1 LSRPGRP
8 ILERRPILA
17 LPQAR
22 QPRLPK
28 SLEMPPR
35 SRPTHDGR
43 FGAFAMQRLIDAL
56 LELGA
61 SQASLEAKV
70 FGGGQIMAGMDRL
83 NVGERNTRFVL
94 DDLRSERIPVVGMD
108 VLGVH
113 PRKLCFLP
121 CSGKAMVKRLAP
133 THAVVERERTV
144 ARRVL
149 QAGSIDPF

>member
-1 LSRPGRP
+1 
-8 ILERRPILA
+8 
-17 LPQAR
+17 
-22 QPRLPK
+22 
-28 SLEMPPR
+28 
-35 SRPTHDGR
+35 
-43 FGAFAMQRLIDAL
+43 
-56 LELGA
+56 
-61 SQASLEAKV
+61 
-70 FGGGQIMAGMDRL
+70 
-83 NVGERNTRFVL
+83 
-94 DDLRSERIPVVGMD
+94 MD